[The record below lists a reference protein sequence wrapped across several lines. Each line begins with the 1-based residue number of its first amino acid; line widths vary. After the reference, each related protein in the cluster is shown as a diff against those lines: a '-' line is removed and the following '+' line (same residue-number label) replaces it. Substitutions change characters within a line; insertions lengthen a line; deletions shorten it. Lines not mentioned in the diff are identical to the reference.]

1 MTAALEASDFE
12 PNADVKIEKHEG
24 IYYVEG
30 RVQIAAPDRIVWEV
44 ITDYDN
50 LETFMPDMVSS
61 DSLGFDSDGGILLDQ
76 VGIANFFLFS
86 RKIHALLEV
95 KEDFL
100 LGITFRQKEGD
111 FKLYEGS
118 WGLERADKGSVLTY
132 SLKARPDFFVP
143 GFLLKSLLKKKV
155 VDSLISIALEAYRRL
170 TVQEG
175 SN

>member
-1 MTAALEASDFE
+1 MSKTLILISLFLTAALEASDFE

-95 KEDFL
+95 KEDF
-100 LGITFRQKEGD
+100 FARYN
-111 FKLYEGS
+111 FS
-118 WGLERADKGSVLTY
+118 AERG
-132 SLKARPDFFVP
+132 RFQ
-143 GFLLKSLLKKKV
+143 
-155 VDSLISIALEAYRRL
+155 AL
-170 TVQEG
+170 
-175 SN
+175 